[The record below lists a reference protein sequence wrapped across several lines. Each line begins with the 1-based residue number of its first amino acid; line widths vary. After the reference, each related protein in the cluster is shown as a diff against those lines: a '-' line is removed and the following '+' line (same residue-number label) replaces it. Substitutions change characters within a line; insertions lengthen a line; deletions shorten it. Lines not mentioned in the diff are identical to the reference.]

1 MLNIHIYTYIRI
13 YIYIMF
19 DSKIHAHAS
28 LAVDL
33 FDTFVFASF
42 E

>member
-1 MLNIHIYTYIRI
+1 MYTIYTYI
-13 YIYIMF
+13 YVYKNF

-28 LAVDL
+28 LAVEI
-33 FDTFVFASF
+33 FASFVFASF